1 MAQYRQVRRLAG
13 AALIGLVIVLATG
26 CSLLKS
32 KQTNQQIDPPPINAN
47 LGTNSSTDTS
57 NTPNTA
63 TMADIT
69 GKQAT
74 TTKSAAGTTQVT
86 LYFKDSNGFVAP
98 ISMAIPNAEQIAQQ
112 SLAYMVEGGPE
123 QALLPPGFTAL
134 LPKGTQVKGINILK
148 EKKLAVVDFSNAF
161 SSYNAQDE
169 RKIMEAVV
177 WTLTGF
183 PSVDQV
189 QFKLEG
195 KVMTEMP
202 VYNTPLA
209 EPLSRKMGI
218 NLEIA
223 PGINVGQ
230 ATPVTLYFQNNTDGN
245 FTYFVPVTR
254 MIKRTDQPTTAV
266 VDQLIQ
272 GPIAGKGLSAV
283 VAADTKVL
291 KVQLT
296 EDHSLI
302 TVDLNSPTSTDG
314 TKISANSLESMILS
328 LTESTG
334 AAQVQFTVN
343 GEKKA
348 LADDTLN
355 YAKPVTR
362 PAHVNPLKL

>member
-1 MAQYRQVRRLAG
+1 MAQYRQVRKLAG
-13 AALIGLVIVLATG
+13 FALIGLVIVTATG

-32 KQTNQQIDPPPINAN
+32 KEASQQIDPPPINAN
-47 LGTNSSTDTS
+47 LGADSSTDTS
-57 NTPNTA
+57 NA
-63 TMADIT
+63 LDGSAVKADAAV
-69 GKQAT
+69 KQAA
-74 TTKSAAGTTQVT
+74 KSTVGATQVT
-86 LYFKDSNGFVAP
+86 LYFKDPNGFVAP
-98 ISMAIPNAEQIAQQ
+98 ISMSIPSTEQIAQK

-134 LPKGTQVKGINILK
+134 LPKGTQVKGINIMTD
-148 EKKLAVVDFSNAF
+148 KKLAVVDFSNDF
-161 SSYNAQDE
+161 SSYNAEDE

-183 PSVDQV
+183 PSVNQV

-209 EPLSRKMGI
+209 EPLSREMGI

-230 ATPVTLYFQNNTDGN
+230 ATPVTLYFKNKTDQSLS
-245 FTYFVPVTR
+245 YFVPVTR

-266 VDQLIQ
+266 LDQLIQ
-272 GPIAGKGLSAV
+272 GPAAQKGLSATL
-283 VAADTKVL
+283 AANTKVL
-291 KVQLT
+291 KVQQT

-302 TVDLNSPTSTDG
+302 TVDLNSSTSSDG
-314 TKISANSLESMILS
+314 KKLSSDALESMILS
-328 LTESTG
+328 LTETTG
-334 AAQVQFTVN
+334 ATQVQFTVN

-348 LADDTLN
+348 LSDDSLN
-355 YAKPVTR
+355 YSKPVSR